1 MRLGVRDN
9 LIRKMATS
17 AVKVGMLVLGL
28 GLLSILALFV
38 ATGRIGL
45 CASTGQMLLLI
56 LGLVGTGTGGLVLLF
71 SLPIVL
77 VRKYKEQREPNSFPT
92 H

>member
-1 MRLGVRDN
+1 
-9 LIRKMATS
+9 MATS
-17 AVKVGMLVLGL
+17 AVKFGTLVLGL
-28 GLLSILALFV
+28 GLLSFLVLFV
-38 ATGRIGL
+38 ATGGIGP

-56 LGLVGTGTGGLVLLF
+56 LGLVGTGIGGLVLLF

-77 VRKYKEQREPNSFPT
+77 VRKYKAQREPNSFQT